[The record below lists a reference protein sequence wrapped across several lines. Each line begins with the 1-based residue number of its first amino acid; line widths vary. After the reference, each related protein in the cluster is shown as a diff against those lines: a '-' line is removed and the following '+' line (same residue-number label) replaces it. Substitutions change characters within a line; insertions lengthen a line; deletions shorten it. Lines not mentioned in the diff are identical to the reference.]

1 MAAMQAYEYTGRDGT
16 GAPIRGVVEAEDD
29 TRARASLR
37 EQGLFITSLSPRPQA
52 RFLSWF
58 RQGPGLE
65 EVASF
70 TFHLAGLVAAGI
82 PLLRGLDVMR
92 DQSDNRAMRATIAEL
107 EASVRNGQS
116 LSAALALHPEIFS
129 PLYIGIV
136 RTGEVAG
143 SLDQSLLRLTDYL
156 DREVML
162 TQKVRSMMVYPAFV
176 LTLAIVVVALFTTFV
191 VPAFDRVYRS
201 AGAVLPLP
209 TLILVTVSRTVRAHW
224 PAVILGVVAGVWG
237 ASRPRVWQVLKG
249 MGADLVRRIPR
260 LGVLAQTVQVDRFIR
275 TFGAM
280 YSSGIPVLTALDVTT
295 EAVSDPRMR
304 LATAQLKESISRGR
318 RLSDAMRAVGVFPP
332 MIHRMVAMGEES
344 GQLDTM
350 FRRAADLLDREIDYA
365 VKRLVT
371 LAEPVLT
378 LGLGAVVGGIL
389 LALYLPIFG
398 LAKVLAR

>member
-1 MAAMQAYEYTGRDGT
+1 MAVMQAYEYTGRDGT
-16 GAPIRGVVEAEDD
+16 GALIRGVVEAEDD

-37 EQGLFITSLSPRPQA
+37 EQGLFITSLSPRLQA
-52 RFLSWF
+52 PFLSWF

-116 LSAALALHPEIFS
+116 LSAALALHPDIFS

-209 TLILVTVSRTVRAHW
+209 TLILVNVSRTVRAHW
-224 PAVILGVVAGVWG
+224 PAVILGVVAGLWG
-237 ASRPRVWQVLKG
+237 ASRPRVWQTLRN
-249 MGADLVRRIPR
+249 MGAELVRRIPR

-280 YSSGIPVLTALDVTT
+280 YSSGIPVLTALDVTN

-344 GQLDTM
+344 GQLDIM
-350 FRRAADLLDREIDYA
+350 LRRAADLLDREIDYA
-365 VKRLVT
+365 IKRLVT

>member
-1 MAAMQAYEYTGRDGT
+1 MQAYEYTGRDGT

-29 TRARASLR
+29 ARARASLR

-52 RFLSWF
+52 PFISWF

-70 TFHLAGLVAAGI
+70 TFHLAGMVASGI

-92 DQSDNRAMRATIAEL
+92 DQSENDTMRATIADL
-107 EASVRNGQS
+107 ESSMRSGQS
-116 LSAALALHPEIFS
+116 LSTALSLHPEIFS

-156 DREVML
+156 DREVTL
-162 TQKVRSMMVYPAFV
+162 TQKVRSMMVYPVFV
-176 LTLAIVVVALFTTFV
+176 LTLAIVVVGLFTAFV

-209 TLILVTVSRTVRAHW
+209 TLILVTISRVVRAHW
-224 PAVILGVVAGVWG
+224 PVVVVAAAAGFWG
-237 ASRPRVWQVLKG
+237 LSRPRVWQALRDA
-249 MGADLVRRIPR
+249 GASLIRRVPR
-260 LGVLAQTVQVDRFIR
+260 LGALAQIVQVDRFIR

-280 YSSGIPVLTALDVTT
+280 YASGVPMLTALDVTT

-304 LATAQLKESISRGR
+304 SATRLLKESINRGR
-318 RLSDAMRAVGVFPP
+318 RLSDAMRAVGLFPP

-344 GQLDTM
+344 GQLDAM
-350 FRRAADLLDREIDYA
+350 LQRAADLLDREIDFA
-365 VKRLVT
+365 IKRLVT

-398 LAKVLAR
+398 LARVLVR